1 MSLVRCRKLS
11 TFVSGTESSNPV
23 CSSKE
28 SANFRSLR
36 VFHPK
41 LVAILYD
48 ITQDA
53 LRAEADLMRELA
65 GKTGFE
71 IVAFEAFRVKESIE
85 SQRV

>member
-1 MSLVRCRKLS
+1 
-11 TFVSGTESSNPV
+11 
-23 CSSKE
+23 
-28 SANFRSLR
+28 
-36 VFHPK
+36 
-41 LVAILYD
+41 VAILYD

-71 IVAFEAFRVKESIE
+71 IVAFEAFRVNESIE